1 MAKGKGGKTSVSA
14 GPKLRKNHGPKRR
27 LFHDYGNKIIRIELA
42 KAGLLS
48 KYNDYESWMLA
59 CQARGKRKD
68 IDKAEFDKFVVLSLK
83 EKKEYFKN
91 IKK

>member
-1 MAKGKGGKTSVSA
+1 MAKGKGGKPSVSA
-14 GPKLRKNHGPKRR
+14 GPKLRKKHGPKRHMFR
-27 LFHDYGNKIIRIELA
+27 WTGPMKYQFA
-42 KAGLLS
+42 QAGVLT
-48 KYNDYESWMLA
+48 KYTDYESWVLA

-68 IDKAEFDKFVVLSLK
+68 IDKAEFDKFVLLSLE